1 MAYFLVL
8 YFGVFFTF
16 ALFPGNRQHLEL
28 AAAHMYEYIQGKLV
42 EKNPAYAVVDVN
54 GIGYL
59 LNISLHTYSQLIE
72 DEKCTLF
79 THLVVREDDLLLYGF
94 ADTGER
100 ELFRQLISVSGVGV
114 NTARIILSSLSPD
127 EVVQGIAEGDSPML
141 QRIKGIGA
149 KTAQRIIIDL
159 KDKVSRELIPHE
171 KYNYL
176 HNTKKEEALSGLII
190 LGFPK
195 MLADK
200 ALNKIIESEGTD
212 LTVEQLIKHALKVL

>member
-1 MAYFLVL
+1 
-8 YFGVFFTF
+8 
-16 ALFPGNRQHLEL
+16 
-28 AAAHMYEYIQGKLV
+28 MYDYIKGKLA

-59 LNISLHTYSQLIE
+59 LNISIHTYSQLRE
-72 DEKCTLF
+72 GETCTLY
-79 THLVVREDDLLLYGF
+79 THLVVREDDILLYGF

-114 NTARIILSSLSPD
+114 NTARIILSSLAPV
-127 EVVQGIAEGDSPML
+127 EVVRAIGEGNAPLL
-141 QRIKGIGA
+141 QQIKGIGA

-159 KDKVSRELIPHE
+159 KDKVSRELIPFE
-171 KYNYL
+171 KSGFL

-200 ALNKIIESEGTD
+200 ALNKIIESEGTG

>member
-1 MAYFLVL
+1 MCS
-8 YFGVFFTF
+8 
-16 ALFPGNRQHLEL
+16 QL
-28 AAAHMYEYIQGKLV
+28 AAAHMYDYIQGKLA

-59 LNISLHTYSQLIE
+59 LNISLHTYAQLRQ
-72 DEKCTLF
+72 DEHCILY
-79 THLVVREDDLLLYGF
+79 THLVVREDDILLYGF
-94 ADTGER
+94 SDTGER

-114 NTARIILSSLSPD
+114 NTARIILSSLSPA
-127 EVVQGIAEGDSPML
+127 EVIRAIGEGNAPLL
-141 QRIKGIGA
+141 QQIMGIGA

-159 KDKVSRELIPHE
+159 KEKVSRELIPHE
-171 KYNYL
+171 KSGFL

-200 ALNKIIESEGTD
+200 ALNKIIESEGTG

>member
-1 MAYFLVL
+1 
-8 YFGVFFTF
+8 
-16 ALFPGNRQHLEL
+16 
-28 AAAHMYEYIQGKLV
+28 MYDFIHGKLV

-54 GIGYL
+54 GVGYY
-59 LNISLHTYSQLIE
+59 LNISLHTYSQLFE
-72 DEKCTLF
+72 NEKCLLY

-94 ADTGER
+94 ADRNER

-114 NTARIILSSLSPD
+114 NTARIILSSLSPGD
-127 EVVQGIAEGDSPML
+127 VVHAIAFGDDVSL

-159 KDKVSRELIPHE
+159 KNKVSRELIPHE
-171 KYNYL
+171 KTGIL
-176 HNTKKEEALSGLII
+176 HNTKKDEALSGLII

-195 MLADK
+195 MPAEK
-200 ALNKIIESEGTD
+200 ALNKIIESEGAG

>member
-1 MAYFLVL
+1 
-8 YFGVFFTF
+8 
-16 ALFPGNRQHLEL
+16 
-28 AAAHMYEYIQGKLV
+28 MYEFIRGKLV
-42 EKNPAYAVVDVN
+42 EKNPGYAVVEAN

-59 LNISLHTYSQLIE
+59 LNISIHTYSLLREEEQ
-72 DEKCTLF
+72 CTLF
-79 THLVVREDDLLLYGF
+79 VHLVVREDDMLLYGF
-94 ADTGER
+94 AETAER

-114 NTARIILSSLSPD
+114 NTARIMLSSVSPGELITAIANG
-127 EVVQGIAEGDSPML
+127 EVGLL

-149 KTAQRIIIDL
+149 KTAHRIIIDL
-159 KDKVSRELIPHE
+159 KDKVSRELFPHE
-171 KYNYL
+171 KSRFL

-200 ALNKIIESEGTD
+200 ALNKIIESEGTG

>member
-1 MAYFLVL
+1 
-8 YFGVFFTF
+8 
-16 ALFPGNRQHLEL
+16 
-28 AAAHMYEYIQGKLV
+28 MYEYIQGRLV
-42 EKNPAYAVVDVN
+42 EKNPAYAVVEAN

-59 LNISLHTYSQLIE
+59 LNISIHTYSLLRE
-72 DEKCTLF
+72 DEKCTLY
-79 THLVVREDDLLLYGF
+79 THLVVRDDDMLLYGF
-94 ADTGER
+94 ADTSER

-114 NTARIILSSLSPD
+114 NTARIILSSLSPV
-127 EVVQGIAEGDSPML
+127 EVIKAIAEGDAIQL

-159 KDKVSRELIPHE
+159 KDKVPRELIPHE
-171 KYNYL
+171 KSGFM

-200 ALNKIIESEGTD
+200 ALNKIIDTEGTG

>member
-1 MAYFLVL
+1 
-8 YFGVFFTF
+8 
-16 ALFPGNRQHLEL
+16 
-28 AAAHMYEYIQGKLV
+28 MYDYIQGKLV
-42 EKNPAYAVVDVN
+42 EKNPAYAVIDVN
-54 GIGYL
+54 GVGYL
-59 LNISLHTYSQLIE
+59 LNISIHTYAQLHQ
-72 DEKCTLF
+72 DEKCTLYA
-79 THLVVREDDLLLYGF
+79 HLVVREDDILLYGF

-114 NTARIILSSLSPD
+114 NTARIILSSLAPV
-127 EVVQGIAEGDSPML
+127 ETVRAIAEGNAMLL

-171 KYNYL
+171 KSGIL

-190 LGFPK
+190 LGFQK
-195 MLADK
+195 MSADK
-200 ALNKIIESEGTD
+200 ALNKIIESEGTG